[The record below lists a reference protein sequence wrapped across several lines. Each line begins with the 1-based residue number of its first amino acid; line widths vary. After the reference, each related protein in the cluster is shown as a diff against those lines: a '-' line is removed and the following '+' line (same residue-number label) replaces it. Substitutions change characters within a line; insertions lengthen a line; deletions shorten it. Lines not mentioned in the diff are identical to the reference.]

1 LPVPPIRLPGSGA
14 LLAVDASPSALA
26 SAIYLWLPRGAAA
39 EREDEQGL
47 AHLLEHMLFKGA
59 GGHGVSEAAARI
71 EGLGGDLNAFTSYEQ
86 TVLHATVPAGRE
98 ALAIALLCEM
108 AFSPRLDP
116 EELEREKGVVVEEI
130 RGAAD
135 DPTDLL
141 AERLRA
147 RLHRGHPYGRPILGT
162 EATVRALTAEG
173 MRRFHRAHHR
183 PSQAMLVVAG
193 PVDLAEIQAAAAA
206 AFAAADPGEELP
218 PPPRAEARPQH
229 GAFVLRGFEERTVEL
244 AWAIPGLRHPDLA
257 ALDLLSSALGD
268 GDTAILTRRL
278 RDELGLAVDAWAALE
293 SEQDRG
299 VLVVGAH
306 ARPGKTAA
314 CARALMEEVA
324 RVAREGLPVAAL
336 RRARRGILTSRI
348 WERETVDG
356 RAARLAWYLA
366 SFGDAAEEQRYEARI
381 QAVRAEELRQV
392 AARWLRPEEVVAGA
406 VVSGRELSAAKLAE
420 AVRLEPVLAPIPD
433 PRPPPAFV
441 RRVLSCGAV
450 VVIEPDPN
458 AEVAALSLVGVG
470 GSLLESARTA
480 GLSSAWSALVTRGA
494 GELDAATLAAEIE
507 DRAGSL
513 RAWRA
518 RNSLGLEL
526 RLPEAAMGEG
536 IELLGEILLRP
547 TFPQDELDRAL
558 DDLDEAR
565 EGLLHDDPGGL
576 AWTLAWEALYPGH
589 PWGRSS
595 LGTERSVRRITR
607 AGLRAFHR
615 RCLVGGNLVLGVA
628 GAVEPDEV
636 VARLE
641 RVLRRLPAGPPVPA
655 SPPAVAEAFVRRRRR
670 RSAREQ
676 AHLVMAFP
684 PSATATR
691 APPPSACWRACSA
704 ARAGASSCGC
714 ARSAASPTTS
724 APAPRRAWAAAPCCS
739 APPSTPGAG
748 SRPGPP
754 STRPWPSC
762 ASSPWAR
769 RSWSASRPGSSTAPS
784 SACSGPP
791 IGPATSPP
799 PSATAPAP
807 SAGGP
812 TWSAPGRSRRASF
825 KPSPASCCAPTAGS
839 RSRSY
844 RSAPA
849 ARGARRERRE
859 GQVRAGP
866 APGPLDAGRAA
877 AGPARSPRLQP
888 APGGDQRPHLQEVP
902 GDRPLGPRS
911 PPARGPHRARPRLGA
926 PGRAPHRRAPP
937 RPARA
942 AQEEGRRP
950 GRPGGPLP
958 AQGPARG

>member
-1 LPVPPIRLPGSGA
+1 MPAHQLRLPGSGA
-14 LLAVDASPSALA
+14 MLAVDASPTALA
-26 SAIYLWLPRGAAA
+26 SAIYLWLPRGAAS

-116 EELEREKGVVVEEI
+116 DELEREKGVVVEEI

-193 PVDLAEIQAAAAA
+193 PVDPAQIQAAAAA
-206 AFAAADPGEELP
+206 AFDAADPGEEQA
-218 PPPRAEARPQH
+218 PPPRAQARPH
-229 GAFVLRGFEERTVEL
+229 YGAFVLRGFEERTVEL
-244 AWAIPGLRHPDLA
+244 AWAIPGLQHADLA

-268 GDTAILTRRL
+268 GDTAVLSRRL
-278 RDELGLAVDAWAALE
+278 RDELGVAVDAWAALE
-293 SEQDRG
+293 SEPDRG

-314 CARALMEEVA
+314 CARALMDEVG

-381 QAVRAEELRQV
+381 QAVRAEDIRQ
-392 AARWLRPEEVVAGA
+392 AAERWLRPDQVVAGA

-420 AVRLEPVLAPIPD
+420 ALVIEPAPGPVPD
-433 PRPPPAFV
+433 PRPARTFV

-450 VVIEPDPN
+450 LVIEPDPA

-480 GLSSAWSALVTRGA
+480 GLSSAWSAVLTRGA
-494 GELDAATLAAEIE
+494 GDLDAASLAAEIE

-526 RLPEAAMGEG
+526 RFPEAAFNDGLD
-536 IELLGEILLRP
+536 LLGEILLRP
-547 TFPQDELDRAL
+547 TFPEDELARSL

-595 LGTERSVRRITR
+595 LGTELSIRRITR
-607 AGLRAFHR
+607 AGLRGFHR
-615 RCLVGGNLVLGVA
+615 RSLGGRNIVLGVA

-641 RVLRRLPAGPPVPA
+641 RVLRALPPGQPVPA
-655 SPPAVAEAFVRRRRR
+655 APPTVAAAFLRRRRR

-684 PSATATR
+684 AVGHGDPR
-691 APPPSACWRACSA
+691 APAQRLLEGVLGGQSGRLFLRVREERGLAYDVSASASEGLGGGTLLLSA
-704 ARAGASSCGC
+704 AVDARRRAE
-714 ARSAASPTTS
+714 
-724 APAPRRAWAAAPCCS
+724 AWAAIDEALGELREQPL
-739 APPSTPGAG
+739 AEEELERVKARVVDGAAIGMQRAADRAGHLAAAERYGPGAEHWRAHLE
-748 SRPGPP
+748 RPREVEAAQLQALARELLRPDRRVEVEVVP
-754 STRPWPSC
+754 ARTR
-762 ASSPWAR
+762 
-769 RSWSASRPGSSTAPS
+769 T
-784 SACSGPP
+784 
-791 IGPATSPP
+791 
-799 PSATAPAP
+799 
-807 SAGGP
+807 
-812 TWSAPGRSRRASF
+812 
-825 KPSPASCCAPTAGS
+825 
-839 RSRSY
+839 
-844 RSAPA
+844 RSA
-849 ARGARRERRE
+849 E
-859 GQVRAGP
+859 
-866 APGPLDAGRAA
+866 
-877 AGPARSPRLQP
+877 
-888 APGGDQRPHLQEVP
+888 
-902 GDRPLGPRS
+902 
-911 PPARGPHRARPRLGA
+911 
-926 PGRAPHRRAPP
+926 
-937 RPARA
+937 
-942 AQEEGRRP
+942 
-950 GRPGGPLP
+950 
-958 AQGPARG
+958 